1 MREVGCA
8 RSCPAFCRK
17 RTRRREFSSGR
28 RIFLTRRRGERGG
41 RKIGFSPRAPRLRV
55 NLKSRPS
62 ARPSEWV
69 PRFLAVRSKDNP
81 GPPTLPVGLSQ
92 EKTTP
97 LPHPGRNGHP
107 YTHPVRR
114 AAGKQPEGERKEQS
128 LHARA
133 SGRFMPAASLCR
145 RPATPVAPRPP
156 PP

>member
-1 MREVGCA
+1 MDGVDGREPGGRGA
-8 RSCPAFCRK
+8 SFLYCR
-17 RTRRREFSSGR
+17 RGFSSGS
-28 RIFLTRRRGERGG
+28 RIFSHAEARRAR
-41 RKIGFSPRAPRLRV
+41 RKEDWVFSASPRLRV
-55 NLKSRPS
+55 NIKSRPS

-114 AAGKQPEGERKEQS
+114 AAGKQPEGERKAKS